1 MSQSQGRPRQSSQSS
16 AADRGTSNPSGQ
28 EHFRG
33 YTPVN
38 RPRHLEPSEKL
49 QLGTAVLSAGS
60 DAVLLARRARRSE
73 LHAYRAGTST
83 IAEDVN
89 DGTVN
94 AASASN
100 EELSMSMGSQVDCST
115 SDDESPS
122 VARRSRIQSQQLDM
136 LDMVESSEGVDF
148 SEPVIVEAP
157 SSIPSSP
164 SRGRSNS
171 HVPSPTSAP
180 AHPRFPNSRLRSGSL
195 FQEKGGEAGPRTVQ
209 WHDAVAGGSDMIA
222 VPAPFLHLPS
232 LTTLR
237 QVSSDSQH
245 HPTPFCM
252 PSSGHVALG
261 SSASNAVR
269 SDVAAE
275 SIIKPHK
282 ASNASATARKIS
294 GTSTR
299 SKSTANTA
307 NTSQDLADMSLDRS
321 CSRNTP
327 DTSLESITSAHWSI
341 QAFLDAQSEA
351 SGSSRPP
358 HEVAIGQAIL
368 ESKLA
373 SQIRSGAA
381 AKALPGDSLNTATS
395 QLNNDYAIATDPKAM
410 VDRPVLGA
418 AARMRPKSHTVSG
431 AEYYVVNVAVPLKGV
446 EAPHHPFTT
455 SFPTTDAT
463 HRLAAGQARQV
474 PRVRSTTSHET
485 TTSSH
490 QRAVEENSATSRSAC
505 ESVLTSHPSFV
516 GKFSPGIRPDKSLA
530 KGRGGSFYTA
540 VHTTPAEEE
549 AIAAAIGAGI
559 YRCTSPLEHVDETDT
574 VPSDLTECQL
584 CGCYCRYL
592 TTLNP
597 CGHQACATCT
607 SNGINQ
613 VSASPPRPH
622 TCANCLVPVQGI
634 SLASSIAHGTSGAAP
649 KVPSDTSALA
659 DSSKIARSEQHR
671 NVKVDSPTDEARV
684 RTISRNQEPG
694 NAAAYS
700 TPSPETT
707 SPHWQQLRGTSITQA
722 PAIGAVVRI
731 DNIPWTVAQS
741 EIVEWIADIDGVL
754 ADFDVVPQP
763 VHVPIELPTGKTSSS
778 CFIECRDRAAAMKLI
793 RKRNN
798 TRLRGRPVSLIMSTP
813 QALRNEI
820 LPSYATYASGLLPQ
834 TGEGPVHFSEWEM
847 LQLRSLLT
855 NGSPQLKGPVKVVD
869 YVTSILRLLPQSTS
883 PYLVSLVDNCLRDI
897 ISAVSGTRAENTSL
911 HTSFARLLAQV
922 VVCLPLLPD
931 QKLSLVQRG
940 RAAARE
946 FPDEIRAMIDRLVRK
961 LETLDSQS
969 PATSSQDAHIRGP
982 ATPSPSNLAEPLT
995 SRAWGPTREYPPMP
1009 ARSTENP
1016 SITHMG
1022 LGIAQGVLSAPP
1034 FFSPAGPPLGEH
1046 GLGVQHLPSPHLVW
1060 QPLYPFAWP
1069 APPPHGPDTRSPVE
1083 PQAALP
1089 PSFSSHI
1096 TSEVVRT
1103 HMMGLLPGLPPQTS
1117 SQHPLLCP
1125 LPSDDPVAFEAY
1137 ISRLANELSTQALYS
1152 QDPDQPPA
1160 SG

>member
-1 MSQSQGRPRQSSQSS
+1 MSQSQGRSRQSSERS
-16 AADRGTSNPSGQ
+16 AADRGTPNSSGQ
-28 EHFRG
+28 VHFRG
-33 YTPVN
+33 HTPVN
-38 RPRHLEPSEKL
+38 RPRHLQTSEKL

-73 LHAYRAGTST
+73 LYAHRAGTST

-94 AASASN
+94 AATASN

-122 VARRSRIQSQQLDM
+122 VARRSRIQSQQLD
-136 LDMVESSEGVDF
+136 LADMVESSEGVDF
-148 SEPVIVEAP
+148 SEPVIVDVP

-171 HVPSPTSAP
+171 HVPSPTSTP

-195 FQEKGGEAGPRTVQ
+195 LQEKGEEIGSRTVQ
-209 WHDAVAGGSDMIA
+209 WHDAVAGTSGMIA
-222 VPAPFLHLPS
+222 VPAPFLQLPS

-245 HPTPFCM
+245 HPIPFCM
-252 PSSGHVALG
+252 PSSGHVARG
-261 SSASNAVR
+261 SSAPDAVR

-275 SIIKPHK
+275 GTIKPHK

-321 CSRNTP
+321 HSCNTP

-341 QAFLDAQSEA
+341 RPFLNAQSEA
-351 SGSSRPP
+351 NGSSRPP
-358 HEVAIGQAIL
+358 LEVA
-368 ESKLA
+368 
-373 SQIRSGAA
+373 
-381 AKALPGDSLNTATS
+381 
-395 QLNNDYAIATDPKAM
+395 
-410 VDRPVLGA
+410 LG
-418 AARMRPKSHTVSG
+418 KI
-431 AEYYVVNVAVPLKGV
+431 
-446 EAPHHPFTT
+446 
-455 SFPTTDAT
+455 
-463 HRLAAGQARQV
+463 
-474 PRVRSTTSHET
+474 
-485 TTSSH
+485 
-490 QRAVEENSATSRSAC
+490 
-505 ESVLTSHPSFV
+505 
-516 GKFSPGIRPDKSLA
+516 SPGIRADTNIA
-530 KGRGGSFYTA
+530 KGRAGSFYTA
-540 VHTTPAEEE
+540 IHTTPAEEE

-559 YRCTSPLEHVDETDT
+559 YRRASPLERVDETDPM
-574 VPSDLTECQL
+574 PSDLTECQL

-592 TTLNP
+592 TTLKP

-634 SLASSIAHGTSGAAP
+634 SLSSGIAHGTTGTAP
-649 KVPSDTSALA
+649 TALNDTSALA
-659 DSSKIARSEQHR
+659 DSSEIARSEQHR
-671 NVKVDSPTDEARV
+671 SVKVDSSTDEARV
-684 RTISRNQEPG
+684 RTISRNQEPS
-694 NAAAYS
+694 NAAPYS
-700 TPSPETT
+700 PPSPETT
-707 SPHWQQLRGTSITQA
+707 SRNWQQLRSTSITQA

-897 ISAVSGTRAENTSL
+897 ISAVSGTRAENASL

-946 FPDEIRAMIDRLVRK
+946 FPDEIRAKIDRLVRK

-969 PATSSQDAHIRGP
+969 PATSSQDAHIRG
-982 ATPSPSNLAEPLT
+982 TVTHSPRNEPLT
-995 SRAWGPTREYPPMP
+995 PRAGGPTRDFPPMP

-1046 GLGVQHLPSPHLVW
+1046 GLGLQHLHPPHLVW

-1069 APPPHGPDTRSPVE
+1069 APPPHGLDTRSPVE

-1089 PSFSSHI
+1089 PSFSPHI

-1103 HMMGLLPGLPPQTS
+1103 HMMGLLPTLPPQTS

-1137 ISRLANELSTQALYS
+1137 ISRLASELSTQALYS